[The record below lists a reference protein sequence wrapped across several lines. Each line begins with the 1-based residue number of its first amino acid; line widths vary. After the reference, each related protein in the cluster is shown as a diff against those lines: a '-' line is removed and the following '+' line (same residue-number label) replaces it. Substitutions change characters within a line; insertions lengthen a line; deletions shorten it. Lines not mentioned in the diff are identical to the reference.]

1 MLSNPPRSNPSYTD
15 DAAPLP
21 DGAGESCARCATCG
35 APYVPQDHRNRFCSQ
50 RCADKPRNAAHYRD
64 NASARQARIA
74 VRRAGHDPSAEP
86 WRSRLATL
94 AGRGVVAG
102 WREVVGLPPGRPTR
116 ATVVAAP
123 VEAPP
128 PVGAAQP
135 VALHAAHP
143 AAHAPRPAP
152 WGAPVGEQPPYI
164 AATGIPLGLTP
175 RLPTTDATRRHL
187 HGLVSRLIGREHH
200 PTLAAWALVPY
211 GQGWGVVALTS
222 AGRRA
227 LLGIDTHVQVG
238 STRAHLTTPATP
250 VRLRTPPV
258 YAPGRYRVRI
268 EALALVCHY
277 SNGRT
282 TPRLTPARDTILA
295 VASQALLYAGC
306 TTGHHH
312 VEAVDARG
320 AHADCIALGGHLG
333 FMRGWTGV
341 VEVVCNAPVA
351 WALKL
356 CEHVGMGARIAY
368 GLGRVRV
375 EVTAV

>member
-35 APYVPQDHRNRFCSQ
+35 APYIPQDYRNRFCSQ
-50 RCADKPRNAAHYRD
+50 RCADKPRNAAHYAA

-94 AGRGVVAG
+94 AGRGVVTG
-102 WREVVGLPPGRPTR
+102 WREVVGLPLGRPAKAPTPPQPTAPPHAR
-116 ATVVAAP
+116 VVAPTTRP
-123 VEAPP
+123 V
-128 PVGAAQP
+128 
-135 VALHAAHP
+135 P
-143 AAHAPRPAP
+143 AARPAP
-152 WGAPVGEQPPYI
+152 WGPPVGEQPPYI
-164 AATGIPLGLTP
+164 TATGIPLGLTP
-175 RLPTTDATRRHL
+175 RLPPTDATRRHL
-187 HGLVSRLIGREHH
+187 HGLVSRLVAREHH

-211 GQGWGVVALTS
+211 GQEWGVVALTS

-227 LLGIDTHVQVG
+227 LLGLDALVWVG
-238 STRAHLTTPATP
+238 NTRARLTTPATP
-250 VRLRTPPV
+250 VRLRTPPA

-268 EALALVCHY
+268 EALSLVCHY
-277 SNGRT
+277 ANGRT
-282 TPRLTPARDTILA
+282 TPRPTPSRDTILA

-306 TTGHHH
+306 TTGHQH
-312 VEAVDARG
+312 VEAVDTSG
-320 AHADCIALGGHLG
+320 AHTDRIALGGHLG
-333 FMRGWTGV
+333 VMRGWTGA
-341 VEVVCNAPVA
+341 VEVVCNAPLA